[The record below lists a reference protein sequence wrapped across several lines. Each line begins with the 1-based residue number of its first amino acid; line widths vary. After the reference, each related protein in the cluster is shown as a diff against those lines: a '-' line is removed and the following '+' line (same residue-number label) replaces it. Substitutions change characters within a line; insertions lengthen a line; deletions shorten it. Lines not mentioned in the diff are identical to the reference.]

1 MTEVKLSNED
11 KKILKAAATCGQEM
25 LTAKLLAS
33 KSGVHEAKIC
43 KKLMDPEFRSMF
55 TEVVQSSLTMETPA
69 ILHTFA
75 QKGKAGEFKHG
86 KLILEITGMH
96 EEKSKVELEGKV
108 QFSESPFKDD
118 EERRAFLE
126 ATLKSEL

>member
-1 MTEVKLSNED
+1 MVDVKLSNEE
-11 KKILKAAATCGQEM
+11 KKILRAASSCGQEM

-33 KSGVHEAKIC
+33 KSGVPEDKIC
-43 KKLMDPEFRSMF
+43 KKLMEPEFRSMF
-55 TEVVQSSLTMETPA
+55 AEVVQSSLVMETPA

-96 EEKSKVELEGKV
+96 EEKSKIELDGKV
-108 QFSESPFKDD
+108 QFAESPFKDD
-118 EERRAFLE
+118 EDRRAFIA
-126 ATLKSEL
+126 ATIKSEL